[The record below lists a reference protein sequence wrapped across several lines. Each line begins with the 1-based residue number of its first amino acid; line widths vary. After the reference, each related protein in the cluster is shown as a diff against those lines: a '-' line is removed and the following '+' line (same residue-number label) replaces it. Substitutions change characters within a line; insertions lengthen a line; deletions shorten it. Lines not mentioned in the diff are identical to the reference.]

1 MAGVVRADAR
11 GLPSRGVDDGKLGGD
26 CMELFF
32 KLLLAAVLVLL
43 LFRMWPAFK
52 SWQENGPKAQKGDWA
67 AVVLPLAGVAGLVV
81 ILVLMV
87 R

>member
-1 MAGVVRADAR
+1 MDFF
-11 GLPSRGVDDGKLGGD
+11 LKLV
-26 CMELFF
+26 
-32 KLLLAAVLVLL
+32 LAAVLVLL
-43 LFRMWPAFK
+43 LFRMWPAYK
-52 SWQENGPKAQKGDWA
+52 AWQEQGRKAQQGDWA